1 MNITNIIQKW
11 RKLLMRYSNLLDL
24 VRDFIEGDTS
34 LSSDE
39 IKDKAYEAYENGNID
54 SSQYDHILNT
64 LDEF

>member
-1 MNITNIIQKW
+1 
-11 RKLLMRYSNLLDL
+11 MRYSNLLDL

-39 IKDKAYEAYENGNID
+39 IKDKAYDAYKSGNID

>member
-1 MNITNIIQKW
+1 MNITNMIQKW